1 MKKTITR
8 FMKILFTDELTAKF
22 SWTGQKENKQKF
34 ETLFLWKIIFGK
46 NRFIIYLNLKFY
58 SKLRLFL

>member
-1 MKKTITR
+1 MKKTVIR
-8 FMKILFTDELTAKF
+8 IMKILFTDEVAAKF
-22 SWTGQKENKQKF
+22 SWTGRKEKKEKF

-58 SKLRLFL
+58 SKLHLFL